1 MDKKDVIEFFDSMAS
16 GWDNDQIRNEEV
28 ISLILSKGG
37 IAKGKQVL
45 DVACGTGVLFP
56 DYIALG
62 AEVTGI
68 DISKEMVKRVREKF
82 HDTEVI
88 CGDAETYG
96 FGKLFDAVM
105 IYNAFPHFVNPK
117 ALFKNLIKHLKSG
130 GRLTVAH
137 GMSEKELQECH
148 SGKANRIS
156 LPLPSKEELSELM
169 SEFCDVDVMISDD
182 RMYMVSGVKSE

>member
-1 MDKKDVIEFFDSMAS
+1 MDKKDVIEFFDSAAPS
-16 GWDNDQIRNEEV
+16 WDADQSRNEEV

-68 DISKEMVKRVREKF
+68 DISTEMVKRVREKF
-82 HDTEVI
+82 SDVDVI
-88 CGDAETYG
+88 CGDAESYS
-96 FGKLFDAVM
+96 FKKHFDAVM
-105 IYNAFPHFVNPK
+105 VYNAFPHFIDPK
-117 ALFKNLIKHLKSG
+117 ALFENLTEHLKIG

-137 GMSEKELQECH
+137 GMSERELQECH
-148 SGKANRIS
+148 SGKAKSIS
-156 LPLPSKEELSELM
+156 RPLPSKEDLSELM
-169 SEFCDVDVMISDD
+169 SEFCDVDIVISDE
-182 RMYMVSGVKSE
+182 RMYMVSGVKK

>member
-1 MDKKDVIEFFDSMAS
+1 MDKKDVIEFFDSMALC
-16 GWDNDQIRNEEV
+16 WDADQSRNEEV

-37 IAKGKQVL
+37 IAKGKQIL

-56 DYIALG
+56 DYMSLG

-68 DISKEMVKRVREKF
+68 DISPEMVKRVREKF
-82 HDTEVI
+82 PEAEVI
-88 CGDAETYG
+88 CGDAESYS
-96 FGKLFDAVM
+96 FGKLFDAIM
-105 IYNAFPHFVNPK
+105 IYNAFPHFINPK
-117 ALFKNLIKHLKSG
+117 ALFGNLTKHLKSG

-148 SGKANRIS
+148 SGKAKNIS
-156 LPLPSKEELSELM
+156 LPLPSKDKLAELI

-182 RMYMVSGVKSE
+182 RMYMVSGVKK